1 MLKSEVFSLPVI
13 LKNKVDLGLTKKY
26 FLLCQTTL
34 PAGQQKEDKKLNEGM
49 KRQNLDRKFIFTL
62 LCGTCKTFQKDRE
75 MKILQLLFTL
85 ISIKNLIIG

>member
-1 MLKSEVFSLPVI
+1 
-13 LKNKVDLGLTKKY
+13 
-26 FLLCQTTL
+26 
-34 PAGQQKEDKKLNEGM
+34 M

-85 ISIKNLIIG
+85 IPIKNLVIVGARTNKVGLQSWRLFDFYCHFSIKYVED